1 MIDREYNKVIV
12 LCYPQGAGGNFLINC
27 LSLSDQCVLRDAILA
42 EQQLSVGIDV
52 EKKLIYLQ
60 SQLATSKRTGLWND
74 LALGCANLF
83 GIPGLAY
90 LEKYPEIIQKQFNYV
105 IPQLIKQQK
114 YLFIIAHS
122 TQYLDAYCK
131 FWTNARVI
139 FMTEYHEFVQRRY
152 MRKKNPSPMLLDY
165 WNTVKGPNWPVYPPM
180 TNKEFLLLPKL
191 VQTELVDNFHSEIFK
206 WIDIDNEQQE
216 LYNCTVNNY
225 IKQMGNCAFEWNV
238 STNFSGNQERFL
250 ETLDRCSTWAGI
262 NIEAADNDITEY
274 YKNWLDAIFTIQHS
288 SPGDAQ
294 V

>member
-1 MIDREYNKVIV
+1 
-12 LCYPQGAGGNFLINC
+12 
-27 LSLSDQCVLRDAILA
+27 VLRDAILA

-139 FMTEYHEFVQRRY
+139 FMTEYHL
-152 MRKKNPSPMLLDY
+152 KKC
-165 WNTVKGPNWPVYPPM
+165 K
-180 TNKEFLLLPKL
+180 KL
-191 VQTELVDNFHSEIFK
+191 IILFSYIF
-206 WIDIDNEQQE
+206 Q
-216 LYNCTVNNY
+216 
-225 IKQMGNCAFEWNV
+225 
-238 STNFSGNQERFL
+238 
-250 ETLDRCSTWAGI
+250 
-262 NIEAADNDITEY
+262 
-274 YKNWLDAIFTIQHS
+274 
-288 SPGDAQ
+288 
-294 V
+294 